1 MSDSLTTPPPTVGSS
16 AYLTL
21 HYRLTGDDGV
31 AIISTFDGNPA
42 TLQLGQGQ
50 LSPVLE
56 QLLIGLP
63 EGCERAFVVDQ
74 EPAFG
79 PHNPDLLQRVARR
92 VLEENAEPD
101 QSWQVGDMVDF
112 AAPGGGRFAGMIR
125 EIDQDGMLFDFN
137 HPLAGRTLRFEVRII
152 SIL

>member
-1 MSDSLTTPPPTVGSS
+1 MSDSMTAMAPTVQEG

-21 HYRLTGDDGV
+21 HYRLTGQDGV

-50 LSPVLE
+50 LTPVLE
-56 QLLIGLP
+56 RLLVGLP
-63 EGCERAFVVDQ
+63 EGCERVFLLDQ

-92 VLEENAEPD
+92 VLEENGEPG
-101 QSWQVGDMVDF
+101 QIWQIGDVVDF
-112 AAPGGGRFAGMIR
+112 AAPGGGRFVGMIR
-125 EIDQDGMLFDFN
+125 EVDLEGALFDFN
-137 HPLAGRTLRFEVRII
+137 HPLAGRVLQFEVRII
-152 SIL
+152 GIL